1 MASESRFLPD
11 EEIMVLNMGPQ
22 HPATHGVLR
31 LVLALDGEVVRE
43 CIPVIGYLHS
53 GFEKT
58 YEAKKY
64 QQCVTLTDRMDYLNP
79 LGNNL
84 AFALAVETLLGI
96 EAPPRAQVIRVLLAE
111 LTRIQSHLVGL
122 GSNGLDLGASSPIMY
137 CFREREALLDIFEMA
152 SGQRMMTSYI
162 RPGGLA
168 KDIPPGF
175 EEAVQKFIDSFPDRL
190 AEYHGLLTRNPIWLD
205 RMVGVGKMSAEE
217 CVALGVTGP
226 VLRGAGVPR
235 DLRRDM
241 PYSGYEGY
249 DFDVITREEADCYA
263 RYLVRMDEMRE
274 SLKIVQQ
281 ALNRIPEGP
290 YVLEDFKHAFPPRQL
305 ISDNMEALIHHFK
318 LATEGY
324 KVPAGEV
331 YLAVESPRGELGFY
345 IVSDGSGRPYRVH
358 ARTPSFSNLQA
369 LPVMARGGYVAD
381 LVNMIA
387 AIDPIMGDVDR

>member
-1 MASESRFLPD
+1 MANEPQLLPED
-11 EEIMVLNMGPQ
+11 EVMLLNVGPQ

-31 LVLALDGEVVRE
+31 LVLALDGEVVKE
-43 CIPVIGYLHS
+43 CTPVIGYLHS
-53 GFEKT
+53 GFEKS
-58 YEAKKY
+58 YENKKY

-84 AFALAVETLLGI
+84 AFALAVETLLGV
-96 EAPPRAQVIRVLLAE
+96 EAPPRAQVVRVLLAE
-111 LTRIQSHLVGL
+111 LTRIQSHLMGF

-137 CFREREALLDIFEMA
+137 AFRDREMILDIFEMI

-168 KDIPPGF
+168 KDLPPGF
-175 EEAVQKFIDSFPDRL
+175 EEAVQKFIDHFPAKL

-205 RMVGVGKMSAEE
+205 RMVGVGKLTAEQ
-217 CVALGVTGP
+217 CVELGVTGP
-226 VLRGAGVPR
+226 ILRAAGMAR
-235 DLRRDM
+235 DLRRET
-241 PYSGYEGY
+241 PYSGYESY
-249 DFDVITREEADCYA
+249 DFDVVTRTESDCYA

-290 YVLEDFKHAFPPRQL
+290 YVVEDFKHALPPKQL

-324 KVPAGEV
+324 RVPAGEL
-331 YLAVESPRGELGFY
+331 YSAIESPRGELGFY
-345 IVSDGSGRPYRVH
+345 ILSDGSGKPYRVH
-358 ARTPSFSNLQA
+358 ARTPSFTNLQC
-369 LPVMARGGYVAD
+369 LPVMSRGGYIAD

-387 AIDPIMGDVDR
+387 AVDPIMGDVDR

>member
-1 MASESRFLPD
+1 MVVEPQSVSED
-11 EEIMVLNMGPQ
+11 EVTVLNLGPQ

-31 LVLALDGEVVRE
+31 LVLTLEGETILE
-43 CIPVIGYLHS
+43 CKPVIGYLHT

-58 YEAKKY
+58 YESRKY

-84 AFALAVETLLGI
+84 GFALAVEKLMGI
-96 EAPPRAQVIRVLLAE
+96 EAPPRAQVVRVLLAE
-111 LTRIQSHLVGL
+111 LTRIQSHLVAF
-122 GSNGLDLGASSPIMY
+122 GSNALDQGASSPEMY
-137 CFREREALLDIFEMA
+137 AFREREKILDIFELV

-168 KDIPPGF
+168 KDLPPGF
-175 EEAVQKFIDSFPDRL
+175 EDAVQAFVDEFPHRL

-205 RMVGVGKMSAEE
+205 RMVGVGKLTAEQ
-217 CVALGVTGP
+217 CIQLGVTGP
-226 VLRGAGVPR
+226 MLRGAGVPR
-235 DLRRDM
+235 DLRKDM
-241 PYSGYEGY
+241 PYCGYETY
-249 DFDVITREEADCYA
+249 DFDVITRPEGDCYA
-263 RYLVRMDEMRE
+263 RYLVRMDEMLE

-290 YVLEDFKHAFPPRQL
+290 YVVEDFKYAFPPRQL
-305 ISDNMEALIHHFK
+305 ISDTMEGLIHHFK

-324 KVPAGEV
+324 PVPAGEV
-331 YLAVESPRGELGFY
+331 YHAVESPRGELGFY
-345 IVSDGSGRPYRVH
+345 IVSDGGSKPYRVH
-358 ARTPSFSNLQA
+358 VRTPSFSNLQS
-369 LPVMARGGYVAD
+369 LPVMARGGMIAD

>member
-1 MASESRFLPD
+1 MASEPQFLPD
-11 EEIMVLNMGPQ
+11 EDIMLLNMGPQ

-31 LVLALDGEVVRE
+31 LVLALDGEVVRD
-43 CIPVIGYLHS
+43 CTPVIGYLHS

-58 YEAKKY
+58 YETKKY

-84 AFALAVETLLGI
+84 TFALAVERLIGI

-137 CFREREALLDIFEMA
+137 CFRERETLLDIFEMV

-205 RMVGVGKMSAEE
+205 RMIGVGKLSAEE
-217 CVALGVTGP
+217 CIALGVTGP

-235 DLRRDM
+235 DLRKDM
-241 PYSGYEGY
+241 PYSGYESY
-249 DFDVITREEADCYA
+249 EFDVVTREEGDCYA

-290 YVLEDFKHAFPPRQL
+290 YVVEDFKLAFPPKQL
-305 ISDNMEALIHHFK
+305 ISENMEALIHHFK

-324 KVPAGEV
+324 KVPPGEV
-331 YLAVESPRGELGFY
+331 YVATESPRGELGFY
-345 IVSDGSGRPYRVH
+345 IVSDGSGKPYRVH
-358 ARTPSFSNLQA
+358 VRTPSFTNLQA
-369 LPVMARGGYVAD
+369 LPAMAKGGYVAD
-381 LVNMIA
+381 LVNVIA

>member
-1 MASESRFLPD
+1 MASEPQFLPD
-11 EEIMVLNMGPQ
+11 EDIMLLNMGPQ

-31 LVLALDGEVVRE
+31 LVLALDGEVVRD
-43 CIPVIGYLHS
+43 CTPVIGYLHS

-58 YEAKKY
+58 YETKKY

-84 AFALAVETLLGI
+84 TFALAVERLLGI

-137 CFREREALLDIFEMA
+137 CFRERETLLDIFEMV

-205 RMVGVGKMSAEE
+205 RMIGVGKLSAEE
-217 CVALGVTGP
+217 CIALGVTGP

-235 DLRRDM
+235 DLRKDM
-241 PYSGYEGY
+241 PYSGYESY
-249 DFDVITREEADCYA
+249 EFDVVTREEGDCYA

-290 YVLEDFKHAFPPRQL
+290 YVVEDFKLAFPPKQL
-305 ISDNMEALIHHFK
+305 ISENMEALIHHFK

-324 KVPAGEV
+324 KVPPGEV
-331 YLAVESPRGELGFY
+331 YVATESPRGELGFY
-345 IVSDGSGRPYRVH
+345 IVSDGSGKPYRVH
-358 ARTPSFSNLQA
+358 VRTPSFTNLQA
-369 LPVMARGGYVAD
+369 LPAMAKGGYVAD
-381 LVNMIA
+381 LVNVIA

>member
-1 MASESRFLPD
+1 MANEPQLLPED
-11 EEIMVLNMGPQ
+11 EVMLLNMGPQ

-31 LVLALDGEVVRE
+31 LVLALDGEVIRE
-43 CIPVIGYLHS
+43 CTPVIGYLHS
-53 GFEKT
+53 GFEKS
-58 YEAKKY
+58 YESKKY

-84 AFALAVETLLGI
+84 AFALAVEKLLGV
-96 EAPPRAQVIRVLLAE
+96 EAPPRAQVVRVLLAE

-137 CFREREALLDIFEMA
+137 AFRDREMLLDIFEMV

-168 KDIPPGF
+168 KDLPPGF
-175 EEAVQKFIDSFPDRL
+175 EEAVQKFIDYFPAKL
-190 AEYHGLLTRNPIWLD
+190 AEYHGLLTRNPIWMD
-205 RMVGVGKMSAEE
+205 RMVGVGKLTAEQCIE
-217 CVALGVTGP
+217 LGVTGP
-226 VLRGAGVPR
+226 ILRAAGIPR
-235 DLRRDM
+235 DLRKET
-241 PYSGYEGY
+241 PYCGYESY
-249 DFDVITREEADCYA
+249 DFEVVTRTESDCYA

-290 YVLEDFKHAFPPRQL
+290 YVLEDFKHAFPPKQL

-331 YLAVESPRGELGFY
+331 YSAVESPRGELGFY
-345 IVSDGSGRPYRVH
+345 IISDGSGKPYRVH
-358 ARTPSFSNLQA
+358 VRTPSFTNLQC
-369 LPVMARGGYVAD
+369 LPVMAKGGYIAD